1 MVFSSSFL
9 TRSLYVFLPHTCHIS
24 APSHHPNNIWL
35 ALQTMQL
42 LIMQLPSVSLYF
54 PPSRPLSP
62 SASHFATHSAYV
74 LPLILESKLQTAY
87 DIPRLFICCWF
98 IAECSR
104 ICLELR
110 DMNACKFNFHCTRE
124 SFMLLSSYVL
134 TGPVNHWCCF
144 VTMY

>member
-9 TRSLYVFLPHTCHIS
+9 TRSVYVFLPHTCHIS
-24 APSHHPNNIWL
+24 ASSHHLFDHPSNIWL

-42 LIMQLPSVSLYF
+42 PSVSYYF
-54 PPSRPLSP
+54 LPSRPLSP
-62 SASHFATHSAYV
+62 SASYSATHSACV
-74 LPLILESKLQTAY
+74 IPLISEQASVY
-87 DIPRLFICCWF
+87 NIPRLFICCWF

-104 ICLELR
+104 SCLELR
-110 DMNACKFNFHCTRE
+110 DINTCKFNSHCTRE

-144 VTMY
+144 LTMY